1 MKIPAR
7 MIRSVIPCQAKN
19 DGRYYLNGFNV
30 TSKFIQSTN
39 GHVAVQLTHGIKGL
53 KRGIYNIKSKIPK
66 KCETVEFVLKKN
78 TNIVKFIDFYGE
90 LIGVSMVEVIKGK
103 FPDINTRV
111 VSEIIKKP
119 INNNVTP
126 MINAKYLALT
136 ERVFAG
142 SIHTSVELEFR
153 GGDTGVIVKC
163 YDENY
168 NDSHGSPLMIIMPV
182 RR

>member
-1 MKIPAR
+1 

-19 DGRYYLNGFNV
+19 DLREYLNGFNV
-30 TSKFIQSTN
+30 TSKFLQSTN

-53 KRGIYNIKSKIPK
+53 KKGVYNIKSKIPK

-78 TNIVKFIDFYGE
+78 TNIVKFIDLYGE
-90 LIGVSMVEVIKGK
+90 LIGVSMVEIIKSK
-103 FPDINTRV
+103 YPDINGRII
-111 VSEIIKKP
+111 SEIIKKP
-119 INNNVTP
+119 INNTVTP

-136 ERVFAG
+136 EMVFAG

-163 YDENY
+163 YDKLYNY
-168 NDSHGSPLMIIMPV
+168 DHGSPLMVIMPV